1 MITCK
6 DLKNNKYTEEE
17 LERYVD
23 DFTEEHWEYISCYQI
38 LSEPFIEKF
47 KDLVDWGFISYS
59 QTLSEPFINRFK
71 DLVDWLWISKY
82 QKLSENFLLNNLEFI
97 NTDCLDQNKNISKE
111 LIEKIKF
118 MKEIQS

>member
-59 QTLSEPFINRFK
+59 QTLSEPFI
-71 DLVDWLWISKY
+71 
-82 QKLSENFLLNNLEFI
+82 KLSENFLLNNLEFI